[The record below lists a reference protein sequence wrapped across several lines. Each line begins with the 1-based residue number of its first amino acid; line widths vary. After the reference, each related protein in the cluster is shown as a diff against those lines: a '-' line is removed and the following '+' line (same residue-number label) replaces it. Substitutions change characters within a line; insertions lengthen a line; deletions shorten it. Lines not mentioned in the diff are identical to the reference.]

1 MAGRPSKLSLPRL
14 KMLIQIIGGGNY
26 VSVACDFAG
35 IGTSTFDGW
44 RERGDMEMD
53 RVRNLARVDYDALM
67 DPYLEAPRNG
77 VDHMWENPP
86 RHFSKTEWPYVVAT
100 LHTRQAQSA
109 AEMRAL
115 GVITAAF
122 GDDWHAA
129 AWFLER
135 TKPERYTRRDKV
147 SLEGATPGSAPK
159 ISLTVDDLEQQL
171 RDLIDDDRK

>member
-1 MAGRPSKLSLPRL
+1 MAGRSSKLSLPRL
-14 KMLIQIIGGGNY
+14 KMLLQIIGGGNY
-26 VSVACDFAG
+26 VKVACEFAG
-35 IGTSTFDGW
+35 IGVSTFDGW

-53 RVRNLARVDYDALM
+53 RVRNLPRVDYDAIM
-67 DPYLEAPRNG
+67 DQFLEKPNNS
-77 VDHMWENPP
+77 VDYMWEHRPKQFTP
-86 RHFSKTEWPYVVAT
+86 VEWPYVVAT

-115 GVITAAF
+115 GVINAAF
-122 GDDWHAA
+122 ADDWHAA

-147 SLEGATPGSAPK
+147 SLEGAEPGSKAS

-171 RDLIDDDRK
+171 KDLIDTGNK

>member
-26 VSVACDFAG
+26 VNTACEFAG
-35 IGTSTFDGW
+35 IGVSTFDGW

-53 RVRNLARVDYDALM
+53 RVRNLPRVDYDGIM
-67 DPYLEAPRNG
+67 DQFLEAPKNSL
-77 VDHMWENPP
+77 DYMWENRP
-86 RHFSKTEWPYVVAT
+86 RQFKDTEWPYVVAT

-115 GVITAAF
+115 GVINAAF
-122 GDDWHAA
+122 SDDWHAA

-135 TKPERYTRRDKV
+135 TKPEKYTRRDKV
-147 SLEGATPGSAPK
+147 NLEGATPGSAPK
-159 ISLTVDDLEQQL
+159 LSITVDDLESQL
-171 RDLIDDDRK
+171 RNLIDRDRD

>member
-1 MAGRPSKLSLPRL
+1 MAGRTSKLSLPRL
-14 KMLIQIIGGGNY
+14 KMLVQIIGGGNY
-26 VSVACDFAG
+26 VKVACEFAG

-53 RVRNLARVDYDALM
+53 RVRNLPRVDYDAIM
-67 DPYLEAPRNG
+67 DQFLEAPRNSL
-77 VDHMWENPP
+77 DYMWENCP
-86 RHFSKTEWPYVVAT
+86 RQFNKTEWPYVVAT

-115 GVITAAF
+115 GVINAAF
-122 GDDWHAA
+122 ANDWHAA

-147 SLEGATPGSAPK
+147 SLEGSTPGSPAS
-159 ISLTVDDLEQQL
+159 ISLTVDDLEHQL
-171 RDLIDDDRK
+171 KDLIDNGNK